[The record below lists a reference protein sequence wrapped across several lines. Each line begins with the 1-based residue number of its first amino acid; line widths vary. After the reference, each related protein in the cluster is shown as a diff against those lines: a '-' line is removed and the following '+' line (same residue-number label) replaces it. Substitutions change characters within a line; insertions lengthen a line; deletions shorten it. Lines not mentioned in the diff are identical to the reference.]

1 MVPPSQ
7 VKAAQGH
14 GGAPDEGPA
23 LPPAAAK
30 VGHPCLP
37 CLLLLLGEMVLVERF
52 RCCFGIKPAIL
63 VAASALENWD
73 VESNSSS
80 AFLEKKH
87 ELLKPRFY
95 FPITRKLSF
104 MSFPELHGELWC

>member
-1 MVPPSQ
+1 MNKELLSAGRAVVALSGPHVGLLHVVPPSQ

-37 CLLLLLGEMVLVERF
+37 CLLLLLGACR
-52 RCCFGIKPAIL
+52 
-63 VAASALENWD
+63 
-73 VESNSSS
+73 
-80 AFLEKKH
+80 
-87 ELLKPRFY
+87 
-95 FPITRKLSF
+95 
-104 MSFPELHGELWC
+104 